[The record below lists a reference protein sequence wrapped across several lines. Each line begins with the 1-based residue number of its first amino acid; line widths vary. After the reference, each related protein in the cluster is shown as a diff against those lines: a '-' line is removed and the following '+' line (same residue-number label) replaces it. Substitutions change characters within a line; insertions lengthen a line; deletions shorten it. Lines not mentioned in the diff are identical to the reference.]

1 MIKAIVPQVALV
13 IADIVSE
20 ITSQH
25 NKQFKGS
32 SLVME
37 LKDTVNYEIKV
48 NSNMLRTL
56 LPRVL
61 TFEG

>member
-1 MIKAIVPQVALV
+1 MIKAVVPQVALV
-13 IADIVSE
+13 IADIVTE

-32 SLVME
+32 SMVTE
-37 LKDTVNYEIKV
+37 LKDTVDYEIKV
-48 NSNMLRTL
+48 NSNMLRSL